1 MKRRMFASLAV
12 STLAASTRIAWGQ
25 DGADAGNSDMLR
37 SGISGDLGAALQRY
51 LALPGTK
58 SYLIHAG
65 PGGALGRLSHHPG
78 RFLFTAS
85 AYKTF
90 VLGQYLRDVEAG
102 RLSEDEQVA
111 IDDGVRMF
119 SSPVFLELD
128 GTTQARSVL
137 DAMIAYSDNTATD
150 LATGKV
156 GADRVRTLVAELGL
170 SSIRIPDSTRR
181 FFSYLLGAPV
191 GVDLGWS
198 GIVNILEGSKSP
210 PGALRPPL
218 NDVITLAGN
227 ARDFVSW
234 YEQAL
239 LGAVFAKPETLREF
253 KRIQA
258 GSVQIP
264 LAVPPDVPAYAK
276 GGEFPTTLGFPLNAK
291 SFAGQMIVG
300 QGEKQTPVTF
310 CFVVNWENQSAGDFP
325 AVEMEF
331 FAAIQGILAAIKQA
345 LQ

>member
-51 LALPGTK
+51 VALPGTK

-90 VLGQYLRDVEAG
+90 VLGQYLRDVEADL
-102 RLSEDEQVA
+102 LSKDEPLA
-111 IDDGVRMF
+111 IDDNVRMF
-119 SSPVFLELD
+119 GSPVFFELT
-128 GTTQARSVL
+128 GKTQARSVL
-137 DAMIAYSDNTATD
+137 DAMIAYSDNIATD
-150 LATGKV
+150 VATGRV
-156 GADRVRTLVAELGL
+156 GADKVRAFIAELGL
-170 SSIRIPDSTRR
+170 SSIRIPDTTRR
-181 FFSYLLGAPV
+181 FFSYLLGAPA
-191 GVDLGWS
+191 GVDLGWQ
-198 GIVNILEGSKSP
+198 GIAGILEGGQSP
-210 PGALRPPL
+210 PGPLRPPL
-218 NDVITLAGN
+218 NDVITLAGS

-239 LGAVFAKPETLREF
+239 QGRVFTKPETLREF

-258 GSVQIP
+258 GPCRFRWQCLWTRRPMRKAESLP
-264 LAVPPDVPAYAK
+264 H
-276 GGEFPTTLGFPLNAK
+276 
-291 SFAGQMIVG
+291 
-300 QGEKQTPVTF
+300 
-310 CFVVNWENQSAGDFP
+310 FP
-325 AVEMEF
+325 ASR
-331 FAAIQGILAAIKQA
+331 
-345 LQ
+345 